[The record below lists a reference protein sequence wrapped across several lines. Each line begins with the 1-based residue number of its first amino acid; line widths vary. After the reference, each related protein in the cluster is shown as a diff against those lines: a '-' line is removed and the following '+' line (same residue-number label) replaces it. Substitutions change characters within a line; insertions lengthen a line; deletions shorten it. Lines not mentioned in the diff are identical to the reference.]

1 MFSGYWPWWFGGPV
15 FAVVVVGFWLVER
28 RLFGT
33 VGQYVQVIEPAEG
46 SAALDRASP
55 EVLDAALREATLKE
69 FGPEAVAELE
79 AEAAREQR
87 AEAEASRKRA
97 PVPRLASLLFLVMLP
112 VGGLLAALASG
123 TFALRGSLGPMHER
137 LVASGPGELLVLA
150 VGGVLVGVGTRLAG
164 GCTSGHG
171 LSGCSRLQPGSLV
184 ATASFFGTGVAVSFL
199 LEALAKR

>member
-15 FAVVVVGFWLVER
+15 FALVVVGFWLIER

-46 SAALDRASP
+46 SDALDKATP
-55 EVLDAALREATLKE
+55 EALDAALREATLAE

-79 AEAAREQR
+79 AEAAREH
-87 AEAEASRKRA
+87 AEASRQRA
-97 PVPRLASLLFLVMLP
+97 PVPRLASLLFLLMLP
-112 VGGLLAALASG
+112 VGGAIGAWASG
-123 TFALRGSLGPMHER
+123 TFGVRTSLGPVHEH
-137 LVASGPGELLVLA
+137 LVANGPLGLAILL
-150 VGGVLVGVGTRLAG
+150 VGGVMVGIGTRLAG

-184 ATASFFGTGVAVSFL
+184 ATASFFGTGVAASFL